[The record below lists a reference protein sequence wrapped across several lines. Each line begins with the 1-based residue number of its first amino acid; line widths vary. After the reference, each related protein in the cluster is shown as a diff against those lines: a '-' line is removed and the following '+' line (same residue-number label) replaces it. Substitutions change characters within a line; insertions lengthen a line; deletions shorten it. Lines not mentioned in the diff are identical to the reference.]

1 MRNMECCAWDLIVFD
16 MRIRD
21 VGRNSVESGT
31 LENWVRDGWRRRQEY
46 NTNMKVEN
54 SVLDSLGAEH
64 NN

>member
-1 MRNMECCAWDLIVFD
+1 MRNMECCAWDLIVLD

-21 VGRNSVESGT
+21 VGRNRVESRT
-31 LENWVRDGWRRRQEY
+31 LENWVRDGWRHRQEY
-46 NTNMKVEN
+46 NTNLKVEN